1 MHYFIMKTPNKQ
13 KLQQITLFNHSS
25 DIDLR
30 DFLDFYKKCTA
41 KPYSFSVIDAILV
54 SDNPKRSRKNLF
66 ERIKILIMTIDDKLR
81 DEKLQYDITKKVAK
95 ISALSSGK
103 IEYLTGEEILP
114 SNQRQMIEQAMFA
127 HSP

>member
-41 KPYSFSVIDAILV
+41 KPHSFSVIDAILV

-81 DEKLQYDITKKVAK
+81 DEKLQYDITKEVAK

>member
-30 DFLDFYKKCTA
+30 DFLGFYKKCTA

-81 DEKLQYDITKKVAK
+81 DEKLQYDITKEVAK